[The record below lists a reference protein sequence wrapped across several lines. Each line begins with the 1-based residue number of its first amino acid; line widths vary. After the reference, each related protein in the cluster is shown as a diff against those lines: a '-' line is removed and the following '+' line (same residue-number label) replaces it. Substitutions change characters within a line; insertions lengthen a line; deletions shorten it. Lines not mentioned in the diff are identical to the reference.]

1 MEYNLGTAI
10 EQMKQ
15 KQESGLNYIY
25 AKTYNYVYLRAKNI
39 LKRENDVQQ
48 LMKEVYLKM
57 LESSD
62 EIQVE
67 NLYEWVG
74 KTVYRLGC
82 KYYRKK
88 KAREVAFL
96 EMDKNEFTPRKSVS
110 LDETTY
116 VIQKRLEELPDLY
129 QATFYAFYY
138 DYMPIEEI
146 AEVMDCTAGIII
158 NRLNYTRKY
167 MIKALEEYQEEKKV
181 KVAYSIEAICL
192 ALRKW
197 SIDHCLGITAA
208 QAVYSEICK
217 ELKLQFSPVYLEG
230 KEFAGVNNTVVYHKQ
245 DDYDFI
251 QSQYDAYGK
260 KAPGVNPKAVRIA
273 AMAIVAL
280 AVLAL
285 AIILISSLGKNKE
298 KDESDGNNSQVEQQ
312 QNQDDQNQD
321 EQGQDEQSQ
330 DDQGQDDQNQD
341 EQNQDVQNQDDTQN
355 ETTDASEYILPESNT
370 RLLTEEDLS
379 GLSKEELRLARNEMF
394 ARYGMI
400 FGVEDLDSYF
410 SAKSWYEPKISSDDF
425 YDQVEMSMTEEK
437 NLILIQ
443 DMENR

>member
-15 KQESGLNYIY
+15 RQESGLNYIY

-48 LMKEVYLKM
+48 LMKDVYLKM

-82 KYYRKK
+82 RYYRKK
-88 KAREVAFL
+88 KAREVAYL
-96 EMDKNEFTPRKSVS
+96 EMDKSEFAPRKSVS
-110 LDETTY
+110 MDETSY

-138 DYMPIEEI
+138 DYMPIEDI

-167 MIKALEEYQEEKKV
+167 MIKALEEYQEEKKM
-181 KVAYSIEAICL
+181 KVAYSIEAVCIS
-192 ALRKW
+192 LRKW
-197 SIDHCLGITAA
+197 SIDHCLGITTA
-208 QAVYSEICK
+208 QAVYAEICK
-217 ELKLQFSPVYLEG
+217 ELKLQSSPVYLEG

-245 DDYDFI
+245 DDYEFI

-260 KAPGVNPKAVRIA
+260 KAPGVNPKSIRIA
-273 AMAIVAL
+273 AMAIVAVVVL
-280 AVLAL
+280 VLA
-285 AIILISSLGKNKE
+285 IVLISSLGKDKGKE
-298 KDESDGNNSQVEQQ
+298 DSDENSNQVEQQ
-312 QNQDDQNQD
+312 QNEDAANDSVENQD
-321 EQGQDEQSQ
+321 NQDADVQDQDEQSQ
-330 DDQGQDDQNQD
+330 N
-341 EQNQDVQNQDDTQN
+341 DVQNEVADD
-355 ETTDASEYILPESNT
+355 SEYILPESNT
-370 RLLTEEDLS
+370 RLLTEADLS
-379 GLSKEELRLARNEMF
+379 GLTKEQLRLARNEMF

-400 FGVEDLDSYF
+400 FGVDDLDAYF
-410 SAKSWYEPKISSDDF
+410 SSKTWYEPKIASSEF

-443 DMENR
+443 EMENR

>member
-15 KQESGLNYIY
+15 KQEAGLNYIY

-39 LKRENDVQQ
+39 IKRENDVQQ

-57 LESSD
+57 LESAN

-96 EMDKNEFTPRKSVS
+96 EMDKNEFAPRKSVS

-138 DYMPIEEI
+138 DYMPVEEI
-146 AEVMDCTAGIII
+146 AEVMDCTTGIIM

-181 KVAYSIEAICL
+181 KVAYSIEAVCL

-197 SIDHCLGITAA
+197 SIDHCLGITVA
-208 QAVYSEICK
+208 QSVYSEICK
-217 ELKLQFSPVYLEG
+217 ELKLQASPVYLEG

-245 DDYDFI
+245 DDYEFI
-251 QSQYDAYGK
+251 QSQYDSYGK
-260 KAPGVNPKAVRIA
+260 KTPEVNPKAIRIA
-273 AMAIVAL
+273 AMAIIAVAIL
-280 AVLAL
+280 GL
-285 AIILISSLGKNKE
+285 AILLVTSLGKNKG
-298 KDESDGNNSQVEQQ
+298 ESDSNEINNQVEQQ
-312 QNQDDQNQD
+312 QGDDATN
-321 EQGQDEQSQ
+321 ELE
-330 DDQGQDDQNQD
+330 
-341 EQNQDVQNQDDTQN
+341 ENQDVQDQDTQDQDTQDQDTTQN
-355 ETTDASEYILPESNT
+355 ETISDSEYILPESNV
-370 RLLTEEDLS
+370 RLLTEADLS

-410 SAKSWYEPKISSDDF
+410 ASKSWYEPKYSSEDF
-425 YDQVEMSMTEEK
+425 YDYVEMTMTEER
-437 NLILIQ
+437 NLVLIQ

>member
-15 KQESGLNYIY
+15 KQEAGLNYIY

-39 LKRENDVQQ
+39 IKRENDVQQ

-57 LESSD
+57 LESAN

-82 KYYRKK
+82 RYYRKK

-96 EMDKNEFTPRKSVS
+96 EMDKNEFAPRKSVS

-138 DYMPIEEI
+138 DYMPVEEI
-146 AEVMDCTAGIII
+146 AEVMDCTTGIIM

-181 KVAYSIEAICL
+181 KVAYSIEAVCL

-197 SIDHCLGITAA
+197 SIDHCLGITVA
-208 QAVYSEICK
+208 QSVYSEICK
-217 ELKLQFSPVYLEG
+217 ELKLQASPVYLEG

-245 DDYDFI
+245 DDYEFI
-251 QSQYDAYGK
+251 QSQYDSYGK
-260 KAPGVNPKAVRIA
+260 KTPEVNPKAIRFA
-273 AMAIVAL
+273 AMAIIAVAIL
-280 AVLAL
+280 GL
-285 AIILISSLGKNKE
+285 AILLVTSLGKNKG
-298 KDESDGNNSQVEQQ
+298 ESDSDEINNQVEQQ
-312 QNQDDQNQD
+312 QGDDATN
-321 EQGQDEQSQ
+321 ELE
-330 DDQGQDDQNQD
+330 
-341 EQNQDVQNQDDTQN
+341 ENQDVQDQDTQDQDTQDQDTTQN
-355 ETTDASEYILPESNT
+355 ETISDSEYILPESNV
-370 RLLTEEDLS
+370 RLLTEADLS

-410 SAKSWYEPKISSDDF
+410 ASKSWYEPKYSSEDF
-425 YDQVEMSMTEEK
+425 YDYVEMTMTEER
-437 NLILIQ
+437 NLVLIQ

>member
-57 LESSD
+57 LESSE
-62 EIQVE
+62 EIEVE

-82 KYYRKK
+82 RYYRKK
-88 KAREVAFL
+88 KAREVTCL
-96 EMDKNEFTPRKSVS
+96 EMDKSEFAPRKSVD
-110 LDETTY
+110 LDATTY
-116 VIQKRLEELPDLY
+116 VLQKRLEELPDLY

-146 AEVMDCTAGIII
+146 AEVMDCTVGIII

-181 KVAYSIEAICL
+181 KVAYSVEAVCV

-197 SIDHCLGITAA
+197 SIDHCLGITTA
-208 QAVYSEICK
+208 QAVYAEICK
-217 ELKLQFSPVYLEG
+217 EMKFPSSPVYLEG

-245 DDYDFI
+245 DDYEFI
-251 QSQYDAYGK
+251 QSQCDAYGK
-260 KAPGVNPKAVRIA
+260 KTGGLNPKVIRTA
-273 AMAIVAL
+273 AMAIIAVV
-280 AVLAL
+280 VLAL
-285 AIILISSLGKNKE
+285 AILLVSSLGKNKDKE
-298 KDESDGNNSQVEQQ
+298 DTDKGDAQVEE
-312 QNQDDQNQD
+312 QNSSETNESVPDQD
-321 EQGQDEQSQ
+321 EESQQEESEEGQAGED
-330 DDQGQDDQNQD
+330 
-341 EQNQDVQNQDDTQN
+341 QDVQGSENQEEEQN
-355 ETTDASEYILPESNT
+355 DAADASEYILPESST
-370 RLLTEEDLS
+370 RLLTEADLS
-379 GLSKEELRLARNEMF
+379 GLSKEELRLARNEIF

-410 SAKSWYEPKISSDDF
+410 SSKSWYEPKVPAENF
-425 YDQVEMSMTEEK
+425 YEQVEMTMTEEK
-437 NLILIQ
+437 NLVLIQ
-443 DMENR
+443 DVENR